1 MHRSR
6 SRSIKAMAALLLLLM
21 LGACAALDASPTAP
35 VAIKTVGVVSA
46 VGDEF
51 TLTRAG
57 LTGLDNRVQSFSI
70 EPWGI
75 DELIT
80 GSAEAMLR
88 QRFQVERVTYQRAA
102 FASHE
107 KDSAITFVNLLREDP
122 LKTLV
127 RSQVTPQGLDAY
139 LVITKAK
146 STYGTTGRAV
156 AGIGMINHNAVFGS
170 YVQIYALYTIWV
182 IDGHD
187 FKVIEKRSAPPL
199 NNAEILRLT
208 GPSRMVD
215 DALLPAA
222 NDPARNDR
230 LKAAITELIKTSLP
244 TTLQQLRLV
253 DRS

>member
-1 MHRSR
+1 
-6 SRSIKAMAALLLLLM
+6 MAALLLLLM

-70 EPWGI
+70 EPWGL

-80 GSAEAMLR
+80 SRAEAMLR
-88 QRFQVERVTYQRAA
+88 QRFQVQPITYQRAA
-102 FASHE
+102 FASRE
-107 KDSAITFVNLLREDP
+107 KASAITVVNLLREDP
-122 LKTLV
+122 LKKLV
-127 RSQVTPQGLDAY
+127 REVTPQGLDAY
-139 LVITKAK
+139 VVIAKAK
-146 STYGTTGRAV
+146 STYGSTGRDV
-156 AGIGMINHNAVFGS
+156 AGIGMIDHSAVFGS
-170 YVQIYALYTIWV
+170 YIQIHALYVVLV

-187 FKVIEKRSAPPL
+187 FKVIEKRQAPPL

-208 GPSRMVD
+208 GPSRIVD
-215 DALLPAA
+215 ESLLPAA
-222 NDPARNDR
+222 NDLARNDR
-230 LKAAITELIKTSLP
+230 LKAAITNLIETSLP
-244 TTLQQLRLV
+244 TTLQQLRFV